1 MYYYGGAGSFL
12 FYYGGALLLGLRLG
26 ICKPV
31 PIKKVRCKKG
41 GGRCVKR
48 AVEGWKN
55 VLPQL

>member
-12 FYYGGALLLGLRLG
+12 FYYGGALLLGLGLG

-31 PIKKVRCKKG
+31 PIKSAVQKG

-48 AVEGWKN
+48 VVEGWKN